1 MKLLEPLKVGNI
13 QLKNRIM
20 FPPLTTGY
28 EGRDGSITS
37 QSRAFYTRLAKG
49 GAGYIV
55 LGDVNPIRS
64 FSPTPRLY
72 EESQVASFKD
82 LADSVHQY
90 GAKLGVQIFH
100 PEYDVD
106 AIGALAAQ
114 GKMNEIREKMHH
126 DMLHFTDE
134 VTEDMLLKI
143 LDKIVACAVLAEKAG
158 IDAIQVH
165 GDRLLGA
172 LCSTQMNHRT
182 DKFGGSLE
190 NRTRYAL
197 MVVKAL
203 KKAVPNMVIDYKLS
217 VVTPERGKGGVD
229 RKDAV
234 QFAKW
239 LEEAGVDMLHVAQAN
254 HTGNMADTIPPM
266 GVQPYGFFVD
276 IAAEVKKAVNIPVS
290 VVGRIVDAN
299 MAESI
304 LEGEKAD
311 IISIGRGL
319 LADPDWGNKIAAGK
333 ADSIRRC
340 MYCNKGCTDAI
351 QNRSFLSCVL
361 NAENGF
367 EETRAITP
375 ANEKKNVVIVGGGI
389 AGLEAARVAAIK
401 GHKVTLFE
409 KDEVLGGQINLASVP
424 PRKREVARAIV
435 DLTQAVKEYEVD
447 LRIGESA
454 DEGKIMALN
463 PDAVIIATGAEC
475 FIPKISG
482 YDNKNVV
489 DAWKVLKGEE
499 NVFGKVTVVGGGLVG
514 CETAE
519 YLAAEGCKVTIVEM
533 LDKIATGESATVL
546 PTLLEEFK
554 NYGVE
559 VLTKAKVMEITRN
572 SVKVETEEGA
582 KEIEAD
588 YIVMAVGAKPVS
600 FDTTEIEKAGINVTR
615 IGDCAEKAADIS
627 NAIRTAYDAANS
639 I

>member
-234 QFAKW
+234 QFVKW

-290 VVGRIVDAN
+290 VVGRIVDAK
-299 MAESI
+299 MAENI

-361 NAENGF
+361 NAENGY

-424 PRKREVARAIV
+424 PRKREVARAIA

-454 DEGKIMALN
+454 DEGKIMAVN

>member
-49 GAGYIV
+49 GVGYIV

-197 MVVKAL
+197 MVAKAL

-375 ANEKKNVVIVGGGI
+375 AKEKKNVVIVGGGI

-424 PRKREVARAIV
+424 PRKREVARAIS

-475 FIPKISG
+475 FIPKIPG